1 MTPALQTTYYP
12 DDLCIGSEHILKQA
26 SPQVTRSP
34 SQLVFQRTL
43 AWDVQLAS
51 SEGSD
56 VQFLQIQSPLAN
68 DFNLIVHRDIGS
80 KIR

>member
-1 MTPALQTTYYP
+1 MTPALQTMYYP
-12 DDLCIGSEHILKQA
+12 DDLCIGSEHILKQV

-34 SQLVFQRTL
+34 SQLVFQCTL
-43 AWDVQLAS
+43 AWDVHLAS